1 MLQGYFD
8 DDGRPM
14 LEAVVK
20 LHDYGIR
27 AVPFVVDTGADS
39 TVLSFQDAKEIG
51 VDVTQLEGDPIAVKG
66 MGGTAYLYL
75 LKAILLF
82 ASERTQKGYE
92 IDIGVP
98 TESYGLF
105 SLLGRDILNDWS
117 IRYDH
122 REDVLAFAIEG
133 VGPRWP

>member
-51 VDVTQLEGDPIAVKG
+51 PGGAAVHHLPRHRHLG
-66 MGGTAYLYL
+66 RRQHRAGAGARG
-75 LKAILLF
+75 
-82 ASERTQKGYE
+82 ERTA
-92 IDIGVP
+92 D
-98 TESYGLF
+98 
-105 SLLGRDILNDWS
+105 
-117 IRYDH
+117 
-122 REDVLAFAIEG
+122 A
-133 VGPRWP
+133 